1 MLDLCS
7 WIFIYV
13 FGGTFILSFVYS
25 CIKTYISK
33 KYFNQSCLRRYENDI
48 EKYHFLLDDNMEQIA
63 KKVHKRIEY
72 KEMKAEAFIEEEHP
86 DIIYVSNKLS
96 EERRNFAITHELGH
110 YLRGYKFKAARN
122 KKRLFS
128 KISAEEQICD
138 YYAAA
143 ILLPIVDLKKR
154 MDESRFYELNKESKV
169 RFVKEIAQKKCIM
182 EDVVYRRINE
192 IKCLSV

>member
-7 WIFIYV
+7 CVFICV
-13 FGGTFILSFVYS
+13 FGGAFIFSFVYS
-25 CIKTYISK
+25 YIKLYISK
-33 KYFNQSCLRRYENDI
+33 KYFNQNCLCRYESDI
-48 EKYHFLLDDNMEQIA
+48 EKYHFLLEDNMEQIA
-63 KKVHKRIEY
+63 GKVQKRIEY
-72 KEMKAEAFIEEEHP
+72 KKMKVEAFIEKEHP
-86 DIIYVSNKLS
+86 DIIYVSDKLS

-122 KKRLFS
+122 KKRIFS
-128 KISAEEQICD
+128 KVSAEEQICD

-143 ILLPIVDLKKR
+143 ILLPIVDLKKK
-154 MDESRFYELNKESKV
+154 MNESRFYELNKEAKV
-169 RFVKEIAQKKCIM
+169 RFVKEIARKKCIM

>member
-13 FGGTFILSFVYS
+13 FGATFIFSFVYS
-25 CIKTYISK
+25 CIKAYISK
-33 KYFNQSCLRRYENDI
+33 KFFNQSCLRQYENDI
-48 EKYHFLLDDNMEQIA
+48 EQYNFSLDDSMEEIA
-63 KKVHKRIEY
+63 KNVKKRIEY

-110 YLRGYKFKAARN
+110 HLRGYRDKAARN
-122 KKRLFS
+122 KKRIFS

-143 ILLPIVDLKKR
+143 ILLPIVDLKKK
-154 MDESRFYELNKESKV
+154 MDEVKFYDLNKESKV

-192 IKCLSV
+192 IRCLSV